1 LINKISEDE
10 DMNIKVLENPQDIG
24 AAAGEIFCEFI
35 RNKPDAVFGLATGMT
50 PVPTY
55 EYMANEFKKGNVS
68 FKKLTTFNLDEYCDL
83 PREHKNSFYSFM
95 VDNLFSKIDID
106 PKNINFLDGNAL
118 DPVAESE
125 RYAKAIKAAGGIDIQ
140 LLGIGR
146 NGHIGFNEP
155 ADKFSDEAFKVKL
168 TDSTI
173 EANSIYF
180 DDVPMPRYAMTM
192 GIGSIVRA
200 KKIIMIATGESKAEA
215 VRDMVEGE
223 VRAQNPAS
231 ILRNHEDVTVFLDK
245 AAASL
250 LSKVTA
256 GV

>member
-1 LINKISEDE
+1 MD
-10 DMNIKVLENPQDIG
+10 IKVLANPQEIG
-24 AAAGEIFCEFI
+24 AAAGKIFCDFI

-55 EYMANEFKKGNVS
+55 EYMANEYAKGNVS
-68 FKKLTTFNLDEYCDL
+68 FKKLTSFNLDEYCEL

-95 VDNLFSKIDID
+95 VDNLFSKIDLD
-106 PKNINFLDGNAL
+106 HKNINFLDGNAA
-118 DPVAESE
+118 DPAAESE
-125 RYAKAIKAAGGIDIQ
+125 RYANAIKAAGGIDIQ

-155 ADKFSDEAFKVKL
+155 ADEFSDEAFKVKL

-173 EANSIYF
+173 QANSVYF

-200 KKIIMIATGESKAEA
+200 RKIIMIATGESKAEA
-215 VRDMVEGE
+215 VKKMVEGE
-223 VRAQNPAS
+223 INAQNPAS
-231 ILRNHEDVTVFLDK
+231 VLRNHPDVTVFLDRE
-245 AAASL
+245 AASL
-250 LSKVTA
+250 LSKSPESV
-256 GV
+256 